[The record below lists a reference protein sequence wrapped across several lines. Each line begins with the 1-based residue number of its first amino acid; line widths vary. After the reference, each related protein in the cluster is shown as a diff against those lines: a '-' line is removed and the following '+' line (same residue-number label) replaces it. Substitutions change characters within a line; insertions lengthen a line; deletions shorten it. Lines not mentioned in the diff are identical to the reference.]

1 MSRVSKAAE
10 MDTSDIRKKYEELQ
24 KQLELERH
32 QHQEELDQ
40 KRQELDGVKQQLTRK
55 RKRSRSP
62 GNDLP

>member
-10 MDTSDIRKKYEELQ
+10 MDTSDIRKKYELQ
-24 KQLELERH
+24 KQLELERR